1 MTLPATI
8 RVNVR
13 VPFPTS
19 VSGSAFITIAKS
31 NGAWTISPDFTR
43 LAQAPTVD
51 VNKIIAIQDL
61 VSKSFFYTT
70 AVNFIFGAL
79 NSYRIITTTGAVSPI
94 STDVVILF
102 QKGSSGASS
111 YTLPAASSRGGA
123 PILVKD
129 LTGDAA
135 TNNITIIPASGE
147 TIDGLSASAAAANG
161 IALIDKDYGS
171 RLLFPLSSGG
181 WYVVI

>member
-13 VPFPTS
+13 VSFPTS
-19 VSGSAFITIAKS
+19 VKGAAFITVAKS
-31 NGAWTISPDFTR
+31 NGIWTISPDYTK
-43 LAQAPTVD
+43 LAQSPTVD

-79 NSYRIITTTGAVSPI
+79 NSYRIITTTGAVAPI

-102 QKGSSGASS
+102 QKGASGSSS
-111 YTLPAASSRGGA
+111 YTLPLSSTRGGA
-123 PILVKD
+123 PILIKD
-129 LTGDAA
+129 MTGDAA
-135 TNNITIIPASGE
+135 TNNITIIPATGE
-147 TIDGLSASAAAANG
+147 TIDGLSAAASAANG

-171 RLLFPLSSGG
+171 RLLFPLTNGG

>member
-13 VPFPTS
+13 APFPTQ
-19 VSGSAFITIAKS
+19 VTGSAFITVAKAS
-31 NGAWTISPDFTR
+31 GIWSIKPDFTV
-43 LAQAPTVD
+43 LAQASTVD
-51 VNKIIAIQDL
+51 VNKVIAIQDL

-79 NSYRIITTTGAVSPI
+79 NSYRIITTTGAVTPL
-94 STDVVILF
+94 TGDVVILF
-102 QKGSSGASS
+102 QKGASGASS

-123 PILVKD
+123 PIIVKD
-129 LTGDAA
+129 MTGDAN
-135 TNNITIIPASGE
+135 TNNITIIPATGE

-161 IALIDKDYGS
+161 IALIDKDYGA
-171 RLLFPLSSGG
+171 RLLFPLTTGG
-181 WYVVI
+181 WYSLI